1 MQEVLSP
8 SFNNFE
14 QNNEANFLIF
24 HNIEKRVRHHRDL
37 ARWPLHITVVP
48 PFKLEAGL
56 AGTNKLRELV
66 REVAQDFRPFYVSA
80 KEDVLF
86 GPNNTEPATI
96 IEDTSGVLHALHDR
110 FLWDLGSIG
119 CKEIDMTYG
128 GEKYT
133 PHYTWKR
140 GVFPPV
146 RTFTC
151 DTLSIAMKRGGSK
164 QMLDTH
170 LLLD

>member
-1 MQEVLSP
+1 MTEQLS
-8 SFNNFE
+8 SYSQDLE

-24 HNIEKRVRHHRDL
+24 HNIEKRVKHHQNL

-48 PFKLEAGL
+48 AFKLEDGL
-56 AGTNKLRELV
+56 GGINRLRDLV
-66 REVAQDFRPFYVSA
+66 RDIAQDFHPFEVSA
-80 KEDVLF
+80 KGDVMF
-86 GPNNTEPATI
+86 GPHNTEPATT
-96 IEDTSGVLHALHDR
+96 IEDTSGNLRALHDR

-128 GEKYT
+128 GDKYT

-146 RTFTC
+146 RTFAC
-151 DTLSIAMKRGGSK
+151 DSLSIAMKRADSK
-164 QMLDTH
+164 QMLDTQ
-170 LLLD
+170 LLLY